1 VLDLSF
7 SDKSIF
13 HVAKEMIGSRIE
25 KYIKPALVFYFL
37 VFYVPEDEALE
48 PT

>member
-1 VLDLSF
+1 LGNAINVLDLSF

-25 KYIKPALVFYFL
+25 KYIQPALVFLF
-37 VFYVPEDEALE
+37 
-48 PT
+48 